1 MKVHHLN
8 CGTMNMPSAPMVC
21 HVLLVETANGLVL
34 VDSGFGSHDCLD
46 PAKRLGP
53 TRHVVKPILDQ
64 RETAAQQ
71 VERLGFRRDDVR
83 HIIITHFD
91 IDHIGGLSDFPAA
104 HIHVT
109 AAEALGAIRPPS
121 WREKV
126 RYRAAQWAHAPHI
139 VEHEPDGEKWRG
151 FAAAKQ
157 LDDVSPGIALI
168 SLPGHTRGHACVAV
182 DAGQRWI
189 LHCGDAFYHWATLD
203 DRSRVPRVLTAME
216 SAIAWDLKKVRDN
229 HHRIAELHQ
238 RQDPDLFIVNSHDTR
253 LFEQARDT
261 A

>member
-8 CGTMNMPSAPMVC
+8 CGTMNMLSAPMVC

-34 VDSGFGSHDCLD
+34 VDSGFGSNDGLE

-53 TRHVVKPILDQ
+53 TRHVVRPILDQ
-64 RETAAQQ
+64 RETAVHH

-104 HIHVT
+104 QIHVT
-109 AAEALGAIRPPS
+109 AAEARGAIRSPS
-121 WREKV
+121 RREKL
-126 RYRAAQWAHAPHI
+126 RYRAPQWSHGPHI
-139 VEHEPDGEKWRG
+139 VEHEPRGEKWRG
-151 FAAAKQ
+151 FAAAKE

-182 DAGQRWI
+182 DAGHRWI
-189 LHCGDAFYHWATLD
+189 LHCGDSFYHRATLD
-203 DRSRVPRVLTAME
+203 GRSRVPRVLTAVE
-216 SAIAWDLKKVRDN
+216 SAVAWNLKQVRAN
-229 HHRIAELHQ
+229 HDRLAELYQ
-238 RQDPDLFIVNSHDTR
+238 RQDPDLLIVNSHDVTLYER
-253 LFEQARDT
+253 ARDT